1 MRSSGIKAVVAIV
14 SVLGLASVLP
24 AASARAAAPA
34 PVLYGFGT
42 NQFGELGNGTTS
54 ATPSQSPTPAAGLPG
69 TIRQLATG
77 LRSSGAL
84 LTDGSLW
91 TWGDDSLGQ
100 LGYDSNGGLIT
111 TPTRVPGLSGITQV
125 ALSGEGSGYAVK
137 SDGSLWAWGNN
148 SGAQL
153 GNGSTTST
161 SSPVR
166 VPLLT
171 GVTQVVAGGEY
182 ALALQSDGTVWS
194 WGINSHGELGDGTTY
209 NESLPEPVSGLT
221 GIAQVASGG
230 AESFAVRADG
240 TLFSWGWNSAGELGN
255 GTTTESHK
263 PAAVPGLSGVTQVA
277 SDGWSTL
284 AVAGPQMGVWAW
296 GDNVCGEL
304 GDGTTTSKLLPEP
317 IGLTGV
323 TKIAAGTAALLQIS
337 SAAIRSD
344 GTLWTW
350 GCDSFGQLG
359 HSGATGGVP
368 RQVTNLAGVTA
379 FAFGDDT
386 RSLFHQGGYSL
397 AVGWI
402 PTTVPN
408 LIGDTVA
415 QAGQALNAAGLLFG
429 SVTYGVDYTCT
440 KIGLV
445 TSQSPGG
452 GTRVSAGSMVSIR
465 VATAPRP
472 PRECPD
478 LRT

>member
-1 MRSSGIKAVVAIV
+1 MRSSGVKVVLVMA
-14 SVLGLASVLP
+14 SVMGLVSVLP
-24 AASARAAAPA
+24 AAPAQAAAPV

-54 ATPSQSPTPAAGLPG
+54 ADRSLSPTPATGPPG
-69 TIRQLATG
+69 TIKQLATG
-77 LRSSGAL
+77 LRSSAAL

-91 TWGDDSLGQ
+91 TWGQDNVGQ
-100 LGYDSNGGLIT
+100 LGYSTNGGLVT
-111 TPTRVPGLSGITQV
+111 TPTRVPGLSGVIQV
-125 ALSGEGSGYAVK
+125 ALSPEGSGYAVE
-137 SDGSLWAWGNN
+137 SDGSVWAWGDN
-148 SGAQL
+148 SSAQL

-161 SSPVR
+161 SSPIR

-171 GVTQVVAGGEY
+171 GIREVAAGSEY
-182 ALALQSDGTVWS
+182 ALARTSDGKVWS
-194 WGINSHGELGDGTTY
+194 WGINRNGELGDGTTL
-209 NESLPEPVSGLT
+209 NESLPEPVPGLT

-240 TLFSWGWNSAGELGN
+240 TLYSWGWNNSGELGN
-255 GTTTESHK
+255 GTTTEIHR
-263 PAAVPGLSGVTQVA
+263 PTAVPGLSGVTQVA
-277 SDGWSTL
+277 SNGFATL

-296 GDNVCGEL
+296 GDNFCGEL
-304 GDGTTTSKLLPEP
+304 GDGTTTSRLLPEP

-323 TKIAAGTAALLQIS
+323 TRIAGGNSFPLQVT

-359 HSGATGGVP
+359 HSGATGFVP

-386 RSLFHQGGYSL
+386 NGIFHVGAYSL

-402 PTTVPN
+402 PATVPN

-440 KIGLV
+440 NIGLV

-452 GTRVSAGSMVSIR
+452 GARVSAGSKVSIR

-472 PRECPD
+472 PRECE
-478 LRT
+478 

>member
-1 MRSSGIKAVVAIV
+1 MA
-14 SVLGLASVLP
+14 SVLGLVSVWP
-24 AASARAAAPA
+24 AAPARAAPV

-54 ATPSQSPTPAAGLPG
+54 ATPSLSPTPAAALPG
-69 TIRQLATG
+69 TIVQLATG
-77 LRSSGAL
+77 LRSSAAL
-84 LTDGSLW
+84 LADGSLW
-91 TWGDDSLGQ
+91 TWGQDNEGQ
-100 LGYDSNGGLIT
+100 LGYGTNGGLVT
-111 TPTRVPGLSGITQV
+111 TPTRVPGLSGVIQV
-125 ALSGEGSGYAVK
+125 ALSDEGSGYAVE
-137 SDGSLWAWGNN
+137 SDGSVWAWGDN
-148 SGAQL
+148 SNGQL

-161 SSPVR
+161 STPVR

-171 GVTQVVAGGEY
+171 GVREVAAGGDY
-182 ALALQSDGTVWS
+182 ALARKSDGTVWS
-194 WGINSHGELGDGTTY
+194 WGENEHGELGDGTTD

-221 GIAQVASGG
+221 GIGQVASGG

-240 TLFSWGWNSAGELGN
+240 TVYSWGRNTEGELGN
-255 GTTTESHK
+255 GTTTESHR
-263 PAAVPGLSGVTQVA
+263 PALIPGLTGVTQVA
-277 SDGWSTL
+277 SDGFATL
-284 AVAGPQMGVWAW
+284 AVAGPQMQVWAW

-304 GDGTTTSKLLPEP
+304 GDGTTTDRLLPEP

-323 TKIAAGTAALLQIS
+323 AKIVAGDAFLLQVS

-350 GCDSFGQLG
+350 GCDAFGQLG
-359 HSGATGGVP
+359 HSGATGRVP

-379 FAFGDDT
+379 FAFGDD
-386 RSLFHQGGYSL
+386 SNGILHVGGYSL

-402 PTTVPN
+402 PATVPN

-440 KIGLV
+440 NIGLV

-452 GTRVSAGSMVSIR
+452 GARVSAGSKVSIR

-472 PRECPD
+472 PFECQ
-478 LRT
+478 

>member
-1 MRSSGIKAVVAIV
+1 MRSGGVKVVLVMASLLGLV
-14 SVLGLASVLP
+14 SVWLAAP
-24 AASARAAAPA
+24 ARAAAPV

-42 NQFGELGNGTTS
+42 NQYGELGNGTTS
-54 ATPSQSPTPAAGLPG
+54 ATPSLSPTAAAGLPG

-77 LRSSGAL
+77 LRSSAAL

-91 TWGDDSLGQ
+91 TWGDDNLGQ
-100 LGYDSNGGLIT
+100 LGYGTNGGLIT
-111 TPTRVPGLSGITQV
+111 TPTRVPGLSGVTQV
-125 ALSGEGSGYAVK
+125 ALGDEGSGYAVE
-137 SDGSLWAWGNN
+137 SDGSLWAWGDN

-171 GVTQVVAGGEY
+171 GVIQVAAGGEY
-182 ALALQSDGTVWS
+182 ALALRSDGTVWS

-240 TLFSWGWNSAGELGN
+240 TLYSWGRNSSGELGD
-255 GTTTESHK
+255 GTTTDIHR
-263 PAAVPGLSGVTQVA
+263 PAVVPGLSGVTQVA

-296 GDNVCGEL
+296 GNNSCGEL
-304 GDGTTTSKLLPEP
+304 GDGTSTDRLLPEP

-323 TKIAAGTAALLQIS
+323 TKIAGGDAAILQVS

-350 GCDSFGQLG
+350 GCDAVGQLG
-359 HSGATGGVP
+359 HSGATGRVP
-368 RQVTNLAGVTA
+368 RQVTVLAGVTA

-386 RSLFHQGGYSL
+386 GSLLHQGVYSL
-397 AVGWI
+397 AAGWI
-402 PTTVPN
+402 PATVPN

-440 KIGLV
+440 NIGLV

-452 GTRVSAGSMVSIR
+452 GARVSAGSKVSIR

-472 PRECPD
+472 PRECP
-478 LRT
+478 

>member
-1 MRSSGIKAVVAIV
+1 MRSSGIKAVVAIA
-14 SVLGLASVLP
+14 SVLGLASVWP
-24 AASARAAAPA
+24 AAPARAAAPV

-42 NQFGELGNGTTS
+42 DQFGVLGNGTTS
-54 ATPSQSPTPAAGLPG
+54 TTPSLSPTPAAGLPG

-77 LRSSGAL
+77 LRSSAAL

-91 TWGDDSLGQ
+91 TWGDDSHGQ
-100 LGYDSNGGLIT
+100 LGYGTSGGLIT
-111 TPTRVPGLSGITQV
+111 TPTRVPGLSGVTQV
-125 ALSGEGSGYAVK
+125 ALSGEGSGYAVE

-171 GVTQVVAGGEY
+171 GVIQVAAGGEY
-182 ALALQSDGTVWS
+182 ALARRSDGTVWS

-209 NESLPEPVSGLT
+209 NESLPEQVS
-221 GIAQVASGG
+221 
-230 AESFAVRADG
+230 
-240 TLFSWGWNSAGELGN
+240 
-255 GTTTESHK
+255 
-263 PAAVPGLSGVTQVA
+263 GLSGVTQVA

-284 AVAGPQMGVWAW
+284 ALAGPQMGVWAW
-296 GDNVCGEL
+296 GDNFCGEL
-304 GDGTTTSKLLPEP
+304 GDGTTTSRLLPEP

-323 TKIAAGTAALLQIS
+323 TKIAGGSAALLQVS

-350 GCDSFGQLG
+350 GCDAFGQLG
-359 HSGATGGVP
+359 HSATGSVP
-368 RQVTNLAGVTA
+368 SQVTNLAGVTA

-386 RSLFHQGGYSL
+386 GSLLHEGAYGL
-397 AVGWI
+397 AAGWI
-402 PTTVPN
+402 PATVPN
-408 LIGDTVA
+408 LIGDTSA

-440 KIGLV
+440 NIGLV

-452 GTRVSAGSMVSIR
+452 GTRVSAGSKVSIR
-465 VATAPRP
+465 VATAPKP
-472 PRECPD
+472 PRECP
-478 LRT
+478 